1 MPILS
6 VQAVYHPASAASTP
20 RLRREGGV
28 IQMPTHQDTVF
39 VNRIGMRTLKIP
51 PCTISYLHVVLS
63 NDTIQ

>member
-6 VQAVYHPASAASTP
+6 VQAVYHPASAASTSAY
-20 RLRREGGV
+20 GGKGV